1 MRHHV
6 CRMRAISQCIRHQDL
21 RTDPLRQAALE
32 LHYPQA
38 HNKRRIGLLAAHAL
52 RSNITHQRVPA
63 LSQQTTHIADNIHTN
78 PSPRGVIT
86 FGSILRQQIPTRGI
100 NQRAVQRARRLNR
113 QPHPTELPRLR
124 ANNPHLGR
132 IRTTAIETL
141 AHQMRHHAI
150 HQRHPRVAISRQTHL
165 NAGNRHRLRLSRDI
179 KRAQHPCA
187 LERKDL
193 SGSNNAP
200 IIRGIKNRLTL
211 RNQPPVGMQQ
221 RGRIRQR
228 RLHIRHRRHHRGIR
242 RLGRKTRIGR
252 PVPLHRRAHPIA
264 IDQPNVVGHPNF
276 IPVIQKRRAG
286 HGQQHRHRA
295 FHGLRRT

>member
-6 CRMRAISQCIRHQDL
+6 CRMRAISQRIRHQDL
-21 RTDPLRQAALE
+21 RIDPLRQAALE
-32 LHYPQA
+32 LHHPRA

-52 RSNITHQRVPA
+52 RLHITDQRVPA
-63 LSQQTTHIADNIHTN
+63 LSQQSTHIADNIHTN
-78 PSPRGVIT
+78 LSPRGVIT
-86 FGSILRQQIPTRGI
+86 RTVGSILRQQIPTRGI
-100 NQRAVQRARRLNR
+100 NQRAVQRARRFNR

-165 NAGNRHRLRLSRDI
+165 NARNRHRLRLSRDI
-179 KRAQHPCA
+179 KRAQNPCA

-193 SGSNNAP
+193 IGSNNAP

-211 RNQPPVGMQQ
+211 RNQPPVGIQQ

-228 RLHIRHRRHHRGIR
+228 RMHIRHRRQ
-242 RLGRKTRIGR
+242 
-252 PVPLHRRAHPIA
+252 HRRI
-264 IDQPNVVGHPNF
+264 
-276 IPVIQKRRAG
+276 R
-286 HGQQHRHRA
+286 
-295 FHGLRRT
+295 